1 MNFTYYQMCPH
12 TYLIWLPPIGLCS
25 KSGNKIPI
33 SKDKKSETQMR
44 CVLSR
49 VTPLLNKETNQFP
62 FLYITPLFIVFLV
75 ECYLL
80 LQFNL

>member
-1 MNFTYYQMCPH
+1 MLPNVSQYIFN
-12 TYLIWLPPIGLCS
+12 LIAPNS

-33 SKDKKSETQMR
+33 SEDKKSETQMR

-62 FLYITPLFIVFLV
+62 FLYTTLLFIVFLG
-75 ECYLL
+75 ECYML